1 MEARDII
8 IRPIVTEK
16 SMQLFNRDNKYTFRV
31 AKDANKIQ
39 IREAIEEIFKVRVLR
54 VTTMI
59 VKGKTVRRGKYVG
72 KKSDWKKAIV
82 QVHQEDKIEINGS
95 ALLES

>member
-1 MEARDII
+1 MDLQII
-8 IRPIVTEK
+8 LTKE
-16 SMQLFNRDNKYTFRV
+16 QYTFRV
-31 AKDANKIQ
+31 AKEANKIQ

-82 QVHQEDKIEINGS
+82 QLHQEDKIEINGA